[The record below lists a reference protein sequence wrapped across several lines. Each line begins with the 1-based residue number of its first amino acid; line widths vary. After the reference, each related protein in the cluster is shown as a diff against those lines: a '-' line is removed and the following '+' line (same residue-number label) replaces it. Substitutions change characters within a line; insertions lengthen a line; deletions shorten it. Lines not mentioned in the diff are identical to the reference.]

1 MGSQRL
7 NIPNET
13 YLDISQS
20 QEDSLEMGSGQ
31 RAGLSPSWDNVYL
44 TIDKAKKGT
53 RSKRASFSSSI
64 SNASTSPMSSF
75 SPPSSHSLQDI
86 GKYKATKRRPHSK
99 SRHGCTTCK
108 RRRVKCDETHP
119 ICKNCQHLD
128 LQCSYTSVP
137 TPASQPVGTPNV
149 MDIRLFHH
157 FTTVVSRTITDAGI
171 PSNEIWNTE
180 IPNMA
185 FDHPCLMSAILA
197 LSARHLANSVPAPM
211 NSTIKSQHDEAIRLL
226 SQDVRSVTPENFDA
240 FLATSILLVL
250 GSLANASLESSSTA
264 WLHHVREAANLFTGL
279 GAPTPESRFYN
290 LVHVDLSDLAE
301 GPTAMK
307 LGPNIE
313 SHLECFNEELLGLYP
328 VKYSSP
334 YYRSLAYLEKL
345 SRQRYKSDFIL
356 RVFLFPALLDRDL
369 IDLLIQ
375 DDSWTKL
382 IIRVYYKLVQSFT
395 SEMKPSVWFLEGIG
409 KTLPINVDSEFEG
422 LESAP
427 GENEALQSNTML
439 YPEFN
444 SEDLSSYPNF
454 SGSEALDAL
463 FDSTGIEPFWN
474 LEDGT
479 MTTSPDSIMN
489 DMFTIDHI
497 QTPLYDND
505 FSCSMSMKQP
515 SLTIGS
521 DYRLL

>member
-1 MGSQRL
+1 MSSQRL
-7 NIPNET
+7 NIPNKT

-20 QEDSLEMGSGQ
+20 QEDSIDMGSGQ
-31 RAGLSPSWDNVYL
+31 RASLSPSWDNVYL
-44 TIDKAKKGT
+44 TIDKAKKGS

-137 TPASQPVGTPNV
+137 TPASQPAGTPNV

-157 FTTVVSRTITDAGI
+157 FTTIVSRTIADAGI
-171 PSNEIWNTE
+171 PSAEIWNTE

-185 FDHPCLMSAILA
+185 FDQPCLMSAILA
-197 LSARHLANSVPAPM
+197 LSARHLAITSPTPM
-211 NSTIKSQHDEAIRLL
+211 NSAITSHHDEAIRLL
-226 SQDVRSVTPENFDA
+226 SQDVRSVTPQNFDA
-240 FLATSILLVL
+240 LLASSILLIL

-264 WLHHVREAANLFTGL
+264 WLHHVRGAAKLFTGL
-279 GAPTPESRFYN
+279 GAPTSESRFYN
-290 LVHVDLSDLAE
+290 LVNVDLSDLAE
-301 GPTAMK
+301 PMDME
-307 LGPNIE
+307 LGPNVE
-313 SHLECFNEELLGLYP
+313 SHLECFDEELLGLYP

-345 SRQRYKSDFIL
+345 YRQRYKSDFIL
-356 RVFLFPALLDRDL
+356 RVFSFPALLDRDL
-369 IDLLIQ
+369 VDMLIQ
-375 DDSWTKL
+375 DDSWTKQ

-395 SEMKPSVWFLEGIG
+395 SEMKASVWFLEGIA
-409 KTLPINVDSEFEG
+409 KTLPTNADSEFGG
-422 LESAP
+422 LESESGGNAAP
-427 GENEALQSNTML
+427 HSNAMVN
-439 YPEFN
+439 PEFN

-454 SGSEALDAL
+454 AGSEALDAL

-474 LEDGT
+474 VEDGN
-479 MTTSPDSIMN
+479 MTTSPDSITN

-497 QTPLYDND
+497 HTPLYDND
-505 FSCSMSMKQP
+505 FSYSMSMKQP